1 MEAIGRTTWVI
12 PDMFWP
18 TSSAPGVYVS
28 HEEICVLNAS
38 DQVCD
43 IDIELF
49 YEDREPIVLSAECAG
64 QRTKHIRMDTLR
76 DESGRNIPRGVPYAA
91 VVTCSVPCVVQ
102 YTRLDASQ
110 SANSQM
116 TTMGFGI
123 Y

>member
-1 MEAIGRTTWVI
+1 MQPIGRTTWVI

-18 TSSAPGVYVS
+18 NSSAPGIYVS
-28 HEEICVLNAS
+28 HEEICVVNTS
-38 DQVCD
+38 DDQCEL
-43 IDIELF
+43 DIELF
-49 YEDREPIVLSAECAG
+49 FEDQEPMVLASECEAR
-64 QRTKHIRMDTLR
+64 RTKHIRMDMMK
-76 DESGRNIPRGVPYAA
+76 DSNGKSIPRATPYSA

-116 TTMGFGI
+116 TTLGYGV

>member
-18 TSSAPGVYVS
+18 KSSAPGVYVS

-38 DQVCD
+38 ETDCEL
-43 IDIELF
+43 DIELF
-49 YEDREPIVLSAECAG
+49 FENRDPIVLAAG
-64 QRTKHIRMDTLR
+64 CEARRTKHIRMDTVL
-76 DESGRNIPRGVPYAA
+76 DGEGKNIPRGVAYAA
-91 VVTCSVPCVVQ
+91 VITCSVPCVVQ

>member
-28 HEEICVLNAS
+28 HEVIGVVNAS
-38 DQVCD
+38 EDDCEV
-43 IDIELF
+43 DIELF
-49 YEDREPIVLSAECAG
+49 YEDKDPVILKAECQAR
-64 QRTKHIRMDTLR
+64 RTHHIRMDLVL
-76 DESGRNIPRGVPYAA
+76 DEEGNHIQRGVSYAA

-110 SANSQM
+110 SANGLMS
-116 TTMGFGI
+116 TLGFGI

>member
-18 TSSAPGVYVS
+18 KSSAPGVYVS

-38 DQVCD
+38 ENDCD
-43 IDIELF
+43 LDIELF
-49 YEDREPIVLSAECAG
+49 FEEHEPIILSAECAAR
-64 QRTKHIRMDTLR
+64 RTKHIRMDNVLDDTG
-76 DESGRNIPRGVPYAA
+76 SHIPRGVAYSA

-110 SANSQM
+110 SANGIM
-116 TTMGFGI
+116 TTMGFGV